1 MTRMDD
7 WIRSFPE
14 NCEKIK
20 ERAKRGCKESKKF
33 LDDMK
38 RVEIEKFD
46 LYAWAEIAHMKVTI
60 FAMQDFA
67 QAIKDVG
74 EAFKNGDSD
83 AAEAAFSRMMNAN
96 PEELRAFSDIVEK
109 NTGKP
114 SVVRDIIPLIA
125 SNKSDQP
132 EENEMKKSVNSY
144 TDAKLKE
151 SESQTDIAALKKD
164 AAIVAEAFGRAR
176 RLAEAMDS
184 GDEKEI
190 LLAAKEFENADDGDA
205 ISRLNK
211 FADKEEF
218 TDEELAV
225 LRKLCKTADIE
236 HLNLNPLLEEDEN
249 DKREK
254 RVTKEIK
261 KGKRDVQIY
270 TYAEWKDSWHKER
283 EED

>member
-1 MTRMDD
+1 MTKMDD
-7 WIRSFPE
+7 WISSFPE
-14 NCEKIK
+14 NCEKLK
-20 ERAKRGCKESKKF
+20 EREKRGCKEAKKF

-38 RVEIEKFD
+38 RVGIEKFD
-46 LYAWAEIAHMKVTI
+46 LSVWAEKAHMQVAVLAAK
-60 FAMQDFA
+60 DFA
-67 QAIKDVG
+67 AGIKEWG
-74 EAFKNGDSD
+74 EAFKRGDSA
-83 AAEAAFSRMMNAN
+83 AAEAAFSRMLSAN
-96 PEELRAFSDIVEK
+96 PEELSAFSDIVEK

-144 TDAKLKE
+144 VDAELKE
-151 SESQTDIAALKKD
+151 SESKTDIAALKKD
-164 AAIVAEAFGRAR
+164 AAIVADAFGRAR

-190 LLAAKEFENADDGDA
+190 FLAAKEFENADDGDA

-225 LRKLCKTADIE
+225 LRELCKTADLD
-236 HLNLNPLLEEDEN
+236 HLNLNPLFEEDEN

-254 RVTKEIK
+254 RVTKEKK
-261 KGKRDVQIY
+261 KGKSDVQIY

>member
-7 WIRSFPE
+7 WISSFPE

-20 ERAKRGCKESKKF
+20 ERVKSGCKESKKF

-38 RVEIEKFD
+38 KVEIEKFD
-46 LYAWAEIAHMKVTI
+46 LSVWAEKAHMQVAIPAAK
-60 FAMQDFA
+60 DFA
-67 QAIKDVG
+67 AGIKEWG
-74 EAFKNGDSD
+74 EAFKSGNSA

-96 PEELRAFSDIVEK
+96 PEELSVFSDIVEK

-125 SNKSDQP
+125 SNKSNQP

-144 TDAKLKE
+144 VDAELKE
-151 SESQTDIAALKKD
+151 SESKTDIAALKKD

-184 GDEKEI
+184 GNEKAI
-190 LLAAKEFENADDGDA
+190 LLASEEFENADDGDA
-205 ISRLNK
+205 ISRLSK

-225 LRKLCKTADIE
+225 LRELCKTADIE

-254 RVTKEIK
+254 RVTKEKK
-261 KGKRDVQIY
+261 KGKSDVQIY